1 MAVVFIPSLMQALT
15 GGQEQVT
22 VEGANLRQV
31 INNLEAAYPGFKN
44 RVLDESGQVQDGL
57 AIAVDGST
65 SHLGLIEPVSETT
78 EIHFI
83 PAIGG
88 G

>member
-1 MAVVFIPSLMQALT
+1 MAVVFVPSLMQKLT
-15 GGQEQVT
+15 GGQERVT
-22 VEGANLRQV
+22 VEGANVRQV
-31 INNLEAAYPGFKN
+31 INNLEAAFPGFKG
-44 RVLDESGQVQDGL
+44 RVLDETGQVQQGL

-65 SHLGLIEPVSETT
+65 SHLGLIEPVSDTT
-78 EIHFI
+78 EVHFI

>member
-1 MAVVFIPSLMQALT
+1 M
-15 GGQEQVT
+15 
-22 VEGANLRQV
+22 EGTLH
-31 INNLEAAYPGFKN
+31 
-44 RVLDESGQVQDGL
+44 ESGFQRNRIGREGCFNSVVVCVADDLGDIRIQEGL

-65 SHLGLIEPVSETT
+65 SHLGLIEPVSDTT
-78 EIHFI
+78 EVHFI

>member
-1 MAVVFIPSLMQALT
+1 MAQVFVPSLMQALT
-15 GGQEQVT
+15 GGREQVT
-22 VEGANLRQV
+22 VEGANVRQV
-31 INNLEAAYPGFKN
+31 INNLDAVYPGFKD
-44 RVLDESGQVQDGL
+44 RVLDDSGEVQQGL

-65 SHLGLIEPVSETT
+65 SHLGLIEPVSDTT

>member
-1 MAVVFIPSLMQALT
+1 MAVVFVPSLMQKLT
-15 GGQEQVT
+15 GGQERVT
-22 VEGANLRQV
+22 VEGANVRQV
-31 INNLEAAYPGFKN
+31 INNLEAAYPGFKE
-44 RVLDESGQVQDGL
+44 RVLDETGEVQQGL

-65 SHLGLIEPVSETT
+65 SHLGLIEPVSDAT
-78 EIHFI
+78 EVHFI